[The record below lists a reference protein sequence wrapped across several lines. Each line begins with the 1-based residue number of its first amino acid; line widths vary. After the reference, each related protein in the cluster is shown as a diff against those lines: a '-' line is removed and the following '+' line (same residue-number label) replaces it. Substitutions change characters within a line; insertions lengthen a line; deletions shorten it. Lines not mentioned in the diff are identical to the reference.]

1 MVVFGE
7 PRFRSRRWYTAN
19 SRFEHFVKAG
29 NSEKMAG
36 EVVVDALPYF
46 DQGYEET
53 GVRDAVSIL
62 CLCNPH
68 CTKTL
73 FNCCINRYL
82 RLIFMKT

>member
-1 MVVFGE
+1 MVVFGK
-7 PRFRSRRWYTAN
+7 PRFRFRRWYTA
-19 SRFEHFVKAG
+19 SCSFENFVKAG

-62 CLCNPH
+62 CLCNSH
-68 CTKTL
+68 CSKTL
-73 FNCCINRYL
+73 VDCCVNRYL
-82 RLIFMKT
+82 GPIFMKT